1 MTQETKTVKVS
12 DILEA
17 MRKRWYWVSLPL
29 MFFLFF
35 GAWLYVVLPRTYE
48 ASTLILVQPQE
59 IPSAYVES
67 TVSIGIEQRV
77 GTLSQEVMSRSNLE
91 KIIKEMDL
99 FLESRAQGVSM
110 DILVEAMRRKIQIHT
125 SGSGRRGQVSSFTI
139 SYKGR
144 DPQKTAEVTNRLSS
158 FFIESNLR
166 LQARQAAQATA
177 FLKSQL
183 SEIKGLLEEQESKVE
198 AYRNKHMGELP
209 EQLQSNIS
217 TISGLQIRL
226 ESVRQSMTDA
236 INQRMMLSRTLS
248 RIQGEDPGAGLS
260 LKWQRIA
267 RLRDEIEEK
276 RSTYTSEHPEIKR
289 LEKQIADLEKQP
301 EQRPTEAVNPQIRE
315 LRVQLSAVD
324 VEIDGFKKEITRL
337 KEKIEVYQRRVE
349 STPKR
354 EQELAGLTRDYTITQ
369 QNYQRLLDRYY
380 ESKRAESMEKRQ
392 QGEQFRILDF
402 AKPPQ
407 TPVSPDK
414 TRIALVFLALG
425 LGAGAGILF
434 LFELADR
441 SIKDSA
447 RLEVISGGI
456 PCISSVPLALT
467 QYDRKRLR
475 WRNILLIVLNLAIFC
490 LGVFLVIYS
499 RMAHIV
505 VDIPFPL

>member
-324 VEIDGFKKEITRL
+324 VEIDGF
-337 KEKIEVYQRRVE
+337 
-349 STPKR
+349 
-354 EQELAGLTRDYTITQ
+354 
-369 QNYQRLLDRYY
+369 
-380 ESKRAESMEKRQ
+380 
-392 QGEQFRILDF
+392 
-402 AKPPQ
+402 
-407 TPVSPDK
+407 
-414 TRIALVFLALG
+414 
-425 LGAGAGILF
+425 
-434 LFELADR
+434 
-441 SIKDSA
+441 
-447 RLEVISGGI
+447 
-456 PCISSVPLALT
+456 
-467 QYDRKRLR
+467 
-475 WRNILLIVLNLAIFC
+475 
-490 LGVFLVIYS
+490 
-499 RMAHIV
+499 
-505 VDIPFPL
+505 

>member
-1 MTQETKTVKVS
+1 
-12 DILEA
+12 
-17 MRKRWYWVSLPL
+17 
-29 MFFLFF
+29 
-35 GAWLYVVLPRTYE
+35 
-48 ASTLILVQPQE
+48 
-59 IPSAYVES
+59 
-67 TVSIGIEQRV
+67 
-77 GTLSQEVMSRSNLE
+77 
-91 KIIKEMDL
+91 
-99 FLESRAQGVSM
+99 
-110 DILVEAMRRKIQIHT
+110 
-125 SGSGRRGQVSSFTI
+125 
-139 SYKGR
+139 
-144 DPQKTAEVTNRLSS
+144 
-158 FFIESNLR
+158 
-166 LQARQAAQATA
+166 
-177 FLKSQL
+177 
-183 SEIKGLLEEQESKVE
+183 
-198 AYRNKHMGELP
+198 
-209 EQLQSNIS
+209 
-217 TISGLQIRL
+217 
-226 ESVRQSMTDA
+226 
-236 INQRMMLSRTLS
+236 
-248 RIQGEDPGAGLS
+248 
-260 LKWQRIA
+260 
-267 RLRDEIEEK
+267 
-276 RSTYTSEHPEIKR
+276 
-289 LEKQIADLEKQP
+289 
-301 EQRPTEAVNPQIRE
+301 
-315 LRVQLSAVD
+315 
-324 VEIDGFKKEITRL
+324 TRL